1 MSQSSPERIT
11 AESEVPPEASFP
23 LPTAAVPTI
32 GRPWLVAGLLLI
44 AAGVAAAIGASWL
57 SVGFGWPDVL
67 DAPGGEALPTFSAS
81 AAAVRTAFY
90 LMLLSSLLL
99 IPAAIYLESI
109 VGGPLQPSAR
119 MVTVFGVLG
128 GFSQILGWVRWPV
141 TVPHLAA
148 AYEAAKDGAA
158 ADAIAVSYDTLNRY
172 AGGALGE
179 HLGWLFQ
186 GLWGV
191 GLAVLLLRVVG
202 IPRWFAFTG
211 LVLTL
216 LWLPMVWGSGLFDIE
231 WLAPV
236 GSSISVLWYFWI
248 IALGVLL
255 MVRRVGARGVP
266 AGQLAP
272 QQ

>member
-1 MSQSSPERIT
+1 MSQPSPDHI
-11 AESEVPPEASFP
+11 ADKSEVPPEVFSP
-23 LPTAAVPTI
+23 QPTASPHPI

-44 AAGVAAAIGASWL
+44 AAGVTAAIGATWL

-67 DAPGGEALPTFSAS
+67 DAPGSEALPTFSA
-81 AAAVRTAFY
+81 AEAAVRTAFY
-90 LMLLSSLLL
+90 LMLVSSLLL

-109 VGGPLQPSAR
+109 VGGPLHPAAR

-128 GFSQILGWVRWPV
+128 GFAQILGWVRWPV
-141 TVPHLAA
+141 AVPHLAA

-158 ADAIAVSYDTLNRY
+158 ADAIAISYDTLNRY

-236 GSSISVLWYFWI
+236 GSSISVLWYFWL

-255 MVRRVGARGVP
+255 MVRRVGARGVAAQP
-266 AGQLAP
+266 LAP